1 MGVLRLPTFPHTH
14 TTVAQKHNK
23 RASITDLAKILNLS
37 PSTIS
42 RALNGHADISEATKK
57 RVWEVAKELN
67 YQPNHLAAALRRG
80 RSNMLGVIVP
90 HINGHFFPSVMHGI
104 ETVASKAGFNVMI
117 CQSNEDVQRE
127 KNNIDALLNAQV
139 EGILVSLARTTHDF
153 QHFEKVRQQNI
164 PLVFFDRMPEVSN
177 VSGVVLDDHQGAY
190 MAVRHLLEQGCRRIA
205 HFAGPQH
212 LNIYRNRHNGYLN
225 ALQAFGLPHDEQ
237 LMHFLPKLQQ
247 GAGEQAMRELL
258 QLPEPPDAVFGS
270 GDIPVAGALEVLH
283 AQGIRVPQDI
293 ALAGF
298 SNEPFTTL
306 TTPKLTS
313 VDQRGE
319 QMGHSAVQLFL
330 QMIKRS
336 DNFAP
341 HRVVLKPQ
349 LLIRE
354 SSMR

>member
-1 MGVLRLPTFPHTH
+1 M
-14 TTVAQKHNK
+14 AQKPNK
-23 RASITDLAKILNLS
+23 RASITDLAKQLSLS

-57 RVWEVAKELN
+57 RVWEAAKELN
-67 YQPNHLAAALRRG
+67 YQPNHLAAALRKG
-80 RSNMLGVIVP
+80 RSNMLGVMVP
-90 HINGHFFPSVMHGI
+90 HIEGSFFPAVMHGI
-104 ETVASKAGFNVMI
+104 ETVASKAGFNVMM

-139 EGILVSLARTTHDF
+139 EGIIISLARTTHDF
-153 QHFEKVRQQNI
+153 QHFEKVRNQNI

-190 MAVRHLLEQGCRRIA
+190 LAVRHLLEQGYRRIA

-212 LNIYRNRHNGYLN
+212 LNIYKNRHNGYLH
-225 ALQAFGLPHDEQ
+225 ALQTFGLPHDEE
-237 LMHFLPKLQQ
+237 LMRFLPNMRQEA
-247 GAGEQAMRELL
+247 GAQAMRELL
-258 QLPEPPDAVFGS
+258 QLPAPPDAVFAS
-270 GDIPVAGALEVLH
+270 GDVPVAGALEVLH
-283 AQGIRVPQDI
+283 ELNIPVPGQI

-306 TTPKLTS
+306 TTPRLTS

-319 QMGHSAVQLFL
+319 QMGQSAVQLFL
-330 QMIKRS
+330 QMLKRS

-341 HRVVLKPQ
+341 HRIVLKPQ
-349 LLIRE
+349 LLIRD
-354 SSMR
+354 SSLKK

>member
-1 MGVLRLPTFPHTH
+1 
-14 TTVAQKHNK
+14 VAKNKLNK
-23 RASITDLAKILNLS
+23 RASITDLAKQLGLS

-67 YQPNHLAAALRRG
+67 YQPNHLAAALRKG
-80 RSNMLGVIVP
+80 RSNMLGVMVP
-90 HINGHFFPSVMHGI
+90 HIEGHFFPAVMHGI
-104 ETVASKAGFNVMI
+104 ETVASKAGFNVMM

-139 EGILVSLARTTHDF
+139 EGILISLARTTHDF
-153 QHFEKVRQQNI
+153 QHFEKVRNQNI

-190 MAVRHLLEQGCRRIA
+190 MAVRHLLDQGYRRIA

-212 LNIYRNRHNGYLN
+212 LNIYKNRHNGYLN
-225 ALQAFGLPHDEQ
+225 ALQAFGLPHDEE
-237 LMHFLPKLQQ
+237 LMRFLSNMRQE
-247 GAGEQAMRELL
+247 AGEQAMRELL
-258 QLPEPPDAVFGS
+258 QLSEPPDAVFGS
-270 GDIPVAGALEVLH
+270 SDVLIAGALEVLH
-283 AQGIRVPQDI
+283 SLNIRVPEEV

-306 TTPKLTS
+306 TTPRLTT

-319 QMGHSAVQLFL
+319 QMGQSAVQLFL
-330 QMIKRS
+330 QMVKRS
-336 DNFAP
+336 ENFAP
-341 HRVVLKPQ
+341 HRIVLKPQ
-349 LLIRE
+349 LLIRD
-354 SSMR
+354 SSLKK

>member
-1 MGVLRLPTFPHTH
+1 MAKNKL
-14 TTVAQKHNK
+14 NK
-23 RASITDLAKILNLS
+23 RASITDLAKQLGLS

-67 YQPNHLAAALRRG
+67 YQPNHLAAALRKG
-80 RSNMLGVIVP
+80 RSNMLGVMVP
-90 HINGHFFPSVMHGI
+90 HIEGHFFPSVMHGI
-104 ETVASKAGFNVMI
+104 ETVASKAGFNVMM

-139 EGILVSLARTTHDF
+139 EGILVSLARTTQDF
-153 QHFEKVRQQNI
+153 QHFEKVRNQNI

-190 MAVRHLLEQGCRRIA
+190 MAVRHLLEQGYRRIA

-212 LNIYRNRHNGYLN
+212 LNIYKNRHNGYLN

-237 LMHFLPKLQQ
+237 LMRFLPNMRQES
-247 GAGEQAMRELL
+247 GEQAMREML
-258 QLPEPPDAVFGS
+258 QLPEPPDAVFAS
-270 GDIPVAGALEVLH
+270 GDVLIAGALEVLH
-283 AQGIRVPQDI
+283 AQNIRVPEEV

-306 TTPKLTS
+306 TTPRLTT

-319 QMGHSAVQLFL
+319 QMGQSAVQLFL

-336 DNFAP
+336 ENFAP
-341 HRVVLKPQ
+341 HRIVLKPQ
-349 LLIRE
+349 LLIRD
-354 SSMR
+354 SSTKTKK